1 MVFSAVLELH
11 GKTATGIEVPAS
23 VVEALGSGKKPKV
36 VVTINGYSYSSS
48 VAVYG
53 GVYMLPVAAE
63 NRVGAGIEAGQT
75 IEIDLTLDTQPREVT
90 VPDDL
95 AAAMDA
101 APGARAKFESL
112 SYSNKKE
119 HVVQV
124 ESAKTQETRERRIA
138 KVLQSLA

>member
-36 VVTINGYSYSSS
+36 VVTINGYSYRST